1 MADIGIDDT
10 TAEISLEFS
19 DSDIADTNIY
29 LTMSFVKTEN
39 GGWLIEW
46 YAGII
51 TLIISLPSFK
61 SIDKNRTGSRI
72 APRLCAVC
80 F

>member
-1 MADIGIDDT
+1 MYTGTGKITNRKVKGLADIGIDDT

-46 YAGII
+46 YG
-51 TLIISLPSFK
+51 LEL
-61 SIDKNRTGSRI
+61 
-72 APRLCAVC
+72 
-80 F
+80 